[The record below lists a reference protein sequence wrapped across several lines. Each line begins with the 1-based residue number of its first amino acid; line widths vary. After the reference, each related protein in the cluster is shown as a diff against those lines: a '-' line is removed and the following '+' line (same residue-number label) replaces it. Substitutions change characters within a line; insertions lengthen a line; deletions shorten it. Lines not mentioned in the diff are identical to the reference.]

1 MNDSAI
7 PWANLFENVLGVAL
21 PFPPRFG
28 DLHILKDEFSSLAS
42 LP

>member
-7 PWANLFENVLGVAL
+7 PSVNPFENVLGVA
-21 PFPPRFG
+21 FSYPPRFG
-28 DLHILKDEFSSLAS
+28 SLHILKDEFSSLAS